1 MASKKT
7 TPRDEH
13 TTTQGDE
20 QRKGLLED
28 LSMSQIVA
36 GALAAVTSVALSS
49 QSGVTAL
56 PRHAHTLGR

>member
-7 TPRDEH
+7 TPRDED

-49 QSGVTAL
+49 QIGIAGSTIGVAV
-56 PRHAHTLGR
+56 A